1 MRISRGEFYK
11 PEEIFEQVKREISEI
26 NEAEEIMRLRQ
37 QVLQSFRHQKK
48 DITLL
53 LVQQRQLTVIRAVCL
68 EVLI

>member
-37 QVLQSFRHQKK
+37 QVLQSFRHQKR
-48 DITLL
+48 I
-53 LVQQRQLTVIRAVCL
+53 
-68 EVLI
+68 